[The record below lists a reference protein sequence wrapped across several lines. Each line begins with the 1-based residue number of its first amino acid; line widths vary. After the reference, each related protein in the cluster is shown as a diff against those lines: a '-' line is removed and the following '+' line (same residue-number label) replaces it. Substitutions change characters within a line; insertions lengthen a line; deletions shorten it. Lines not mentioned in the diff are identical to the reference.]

1 MHEGVIEATLPKA
14 LFRVRL
20 DSGQRITAALSTQA
34 KRVTIKLISGDRVSI
49 ELSPFDPTRGRILE
63 RL

>member
-1 MHEGVIEATLPKA
+1 MQSKDPA
-14 LFRVRL
+14 L
-20 DSGQRITAALSTQA
+20 ITASQA